1 MDALRPRHVASLFLP
16 LHAELLG
23 VLGSLA
29 PDQWTQP
36 TVAGDWRVHDV
47 AMHLLDGDLRKLSV
61 TRDGFVL
68 TPDVPTRTP
77 AELASYI
84 NAQNALGVAYGA
96 RLSPR
101 LLVDLLSITGHWV
114 AQVVEALP
122 PDEPSHWPVL
132 WAGEEVSPNWMDIGR
147 EYTERWH
154 HQAQIRDA
162 VGIPRLLTKRWVE
175 PLLNFSVRALP
186 PVYADVTAPEGT
198 SVTLAVAGETNMS
211 WTLLRED
218 GSWTLYSG
226 SPQVPD
232 ACVRVATDDV
242 WRLFF
247 HGLSDV
253 EERTRVMVTGDGALA
268 APLLTARSVIR

>member
-1 MDALRPRHVASLFLP
+1 MDPLRPRHVASLFLP

-23 VLGSLA
+23 VLGGLA
-29 PDQWTQP
+29 PEQWTQP
-36 TVAGDWRVHDV
+36 TVAGSWRVHDV

-61 TRDGFVL
+61 TRDGHVP
-68 TPDVPTRTP
+68 TPDGPTRTP
-77 AELASYI
+77 AELAGYI
-84 NAQNALGVAYGA
+84 NAQNALGVAFGD

-101 LLVDLLSITGHWV
+101 LIVDLLALTGHWI
-114 AQVVEALP
+114 AQLMESLS
-122 PDEPSHWPVL
+122 PDEPSTFSVS
-132 WAGEEVSPNWMDIGR
+132 WAGEDESPNWMDIGR

-162 VGIPRLLTKRWVE
+162 VGIPRLLTPRWVE

-186 PVYADVTAPEGT
+186 PVYAHVSAPEGT
-198 SVTLAVAGETNMS
+198 SVTLAVAGETSLS

-218 GSWTLYSG
+218 ASWALYAG
-226 SPQVPD
+226 APRMPD
-232 ACVRVATDDV
+232 ASVHVSTDDA

-247 HGLSDV
+247 HGLS
-253 EERTRVMVTGDGALA
+253 ETEQRTRVAVRGDEALA